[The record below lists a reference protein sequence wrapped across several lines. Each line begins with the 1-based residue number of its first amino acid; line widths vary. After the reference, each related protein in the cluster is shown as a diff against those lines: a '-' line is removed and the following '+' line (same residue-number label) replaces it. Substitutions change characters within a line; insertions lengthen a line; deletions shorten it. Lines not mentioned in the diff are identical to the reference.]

1 MEWGVG
7 GAQSVKE
14 GFNLQA
20 SAWTGWDRA
29 NTALLSLPATWRGG
43 RFGELTISEGD
54 SGGGVSC

>member
-1 MEWGVG
+1 VG